1 MKVFPEC
8 SDASSTIWMKEEDFQ
23 PFSEVGGV
31 KEHRGNQESTV
42 AADPSGDGRRPLWDV
57 NLGRQTQAFLIWQQM
72 LESFLFFFL
81 QIWPLSRCQIVTRS
95 WEAMSRKK
103 CHGAEPELTAE
114 GDY

>member
-1 MKVFPEC
+1 
-8 SDASSTIWMKEEDFQ
+8 MKEEDFQ

-72 LESFLFFFL
+72 LESFLFFFFF
-81 QIWPLSRCQIVTRS
+81 
-95 WEAMSRKK
+95 
-103 CHGAEPELTAE
+103 
-114 GDY
+114 